1 VTTATAGSLTAALGG
16 PLAEFL
22 AERIPRTAA
31 KAHRRC
37 KTIPADDYAQAMWVK
52 MLARPDKYRKYL
64 EEDRGGIVQLTLY
77 RACAD
82 LTRQDDRYQRT
93 IKALEDGYSVYD
105 IEFYST
111 RVLGRLLPALVEAE
125 FDVPAAMDRATTAA
139 DAAGIH
145 IRSSDPF
152 GGAENYLVI
161 LVDVSAAFGRLP
173 EGMQRL
179 LKTYYAVS
187 QEDTEEGRWARDGL
201 ASSMGITGD
210 NLRQR
215 VHRGLERLQDELG
228 GPDPWQ

>member
-1 VTTATAGSLTAALGG
+1 M
-16 PLAEFL
+16 AEFL

-37 KTIPADDYAQAMWVK
+37 KTIPAEDYAQAMWVK
-52 MLARPDKYRKYL
+52 MLAKPERYRKYL

-77 RACAD
+77 RACSD
-82 LTRQDDRYQRT
+82 LTKEDDRYQRT
-93 IKALEDGYSVYD
+93 LKALGEGFSVYD

-111 RVLGRLLPALVEAE
+111 RVLGQILPALVEAE
-125 FDVPAAMDRATTAA
+125 FDVPSAMDRAAATT

-145 IRSSDPF
+145 IRSNDPF

-161 LVDVSAAFGRLP
+161 LVDVAAAFGRLP

-179 LKTYYAVS
+179 LKTYFSVS
-187 QEDTEEGRWARDGL
+187 QEDTDEGRWARDGL
-201 ASSMGITGD
+201 ASSMGITGE

-215 VHRGLERLQDELG
+215 VHRALQRLQDELG
-228 GPDPWQ
+228 GADPWT